1 MKFDLTP
8 PLTFQNALWSQQKVF
23 RNYDP
28 ALRSQE
34 KAVEYTRALNAAKL
48 EKVCHFFLARINIC
62 FFTFCWD
69 NDFSPLLVQIFA
81 KPFIGAMDGHLDAVS
96 CMAKN
101 PNHLKAIFSGSMDG
115 GNYLF
120 LNQLLSY

>member
-1 MKFDLTP
+1 MFPT
-8 PLTFQNALWSQQKVF
+8 ALAAFQQKVF

-28 ALRSQE
+28 GLRSQE

-48 EKVCHFFLARINIC
+48 EKVRLFFPSPWIHVLFCC
-62 FFTFCWD
+62 FFVVSEK
-69 NDFSPLLVQIFA
+69 FSAFVLQIFA
-81 KPFIGAMDGHLDAVS
+81 KPFIGAMDGHIDAVS

-115 GNYLF
+115 GDYL
-120 LNQLLSY
+120 LHE